1 MRWGGV
7 GVRLALTDG
16 GVGGR
21 GGCQVTH
28 EQEDT
33 LVSGGGVLGDSE
45 AT

>member
-1 MRWGGV
+1 MGEGG
-7 GVRLALTDG
+7 
-16 GVGGR
+16 

-28 EQEDT
+28 EQEDA